1 MPERLAYSIEEVC
14 ELTGLSRS
22 LLYDVMNTGRLAY
35 IKVGRRRIIT
45 RDHLNAFL
53 ADDRQEAAA

>member
-1 MPERLAYSIEEVC
+1 MPERLAYSIAEVC

-22 LLYDVMNTGRLAY
+22 LVYDILNDGRLGC

-45 RDHLNAFL
+45 AQQLAAFL
-53 ADDRQEAAA
+53 GIEAA